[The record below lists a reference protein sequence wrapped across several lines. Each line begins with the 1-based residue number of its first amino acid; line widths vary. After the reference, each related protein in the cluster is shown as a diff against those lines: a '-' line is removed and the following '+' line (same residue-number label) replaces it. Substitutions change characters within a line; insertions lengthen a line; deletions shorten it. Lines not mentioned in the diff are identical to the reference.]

1 MHPCHHTKILLY
13 KVFFIYKSIGVGA
26 CNYASIFIF
35 YFLLFTFILLPT
47 LSHAQKNKSQLEKEK
62 KEIIK
67 KIKETSKILE
77 GTKIKKKASIGQLY
91 ALKQQ
96 IKDRRSLINSISEEI
111 NFLEDEIGE
120 NEEIITALASD
131 LQKLKEEYAAMIYA
145 AYKARNS
152 YDKLTFIFS
161 AKTFNQLI
169 MRLKYFEQYSEARKT
184 QVQQIEKVKEA
195 LSVEKN
201 GLTKKKKEKES
212 LLRIQMIEAQNLIT
226 LKSEKNEIVKKLIG
240 REKELIRKLENRNK
254 ALLKLEKLI
263 ADIVKKAVRKSSSG
277 KLMLTPEAAML
288 SSSFEGNKTRLIWP
302 VKHGFVSRKFGRQ
315 QHPVLKKVIIDNLG
329 VDIQTNNG
337 EPVRAV
343 FKGKVSAVASVPG
356 INQVVMIQHGE
367 YFTVYARLKNVKVKT
382 GQTVNTRD
390 LLGEVY
396 TDKDGISEIQFQ
408 VWKSHTKMDPE
419 EWLYK
424 K

>member
-1 MHPCHHTKILLY
+1 MLLRTCSKELKCQVALFPFFLFCLSIILST
-13 KVFFIYKSIGVGA
+13 I
-26 CNYASIFIF
+26 
-35 YFLLFTFILLPT
+35 T
-47 LSHAQKNKSQLEKEK
+47 LSHAQKNKGQLEREK

-96 IKDRRSLINSISEEI
+96 IQDRRSLINSISDEI

-145 AYKARNS
+145 AYKAHNS

-201 GLTKKKKEKES
+201 SFTKKKKEKGS

-226 LKSEKNEIVKKLIG
+226 LKSEKDEVVKKLVG
-240 REKELIRKLENRNK
+240 REKELLRELQNRNK

-263 ADIVKKAVRKSSSG
+263 SDIVKKVIKKSSAG
-277 KLMLTPEAAML
+277 KLMLAPEAAML

-302 VKHGFVSRKFGRQ
+302 VKHGFISRKFGRQ
-315 QHPVLKKVIIDNLG
+315 QHPVLPKVIIDNLG

-337 EPVRAV
+337 EFVRAV

-356 INQVVMIQHGE
+356 LNQAVMIQHGE

-382 GQTVNTRD
+382 GQTVNTMD

-396 TDKDGISEIQFQ
+396 TDKDGVSEIQFQ
-408 VWKSHTKMDPE
+408 IWKSHTRMDPE
-419 EWLYK
+419 AWLFK

>member
-1 MHPCHHTKILLY
+1 MKFQYNHITFFLFCLSIIL
-13 KVFFIYKSIGVGA
+13 S
-26 CNYASIFIF
+26 
-35 YFLLFTFILLPT
+35 TTT
-47 LSHAQKNKSQLEKEK
+47 LSHAQKNKSQLEREK

-96 IKDRRSLINSISEEI
+96 IKDRRSLINSISDEI
-111 NFLEDEIGE
+111 NFLEDEISE
-120 NEEIITALASD
+120 NQEIIIALASD

-201 GLTKKKKEKES
+201 GLTKKKKEKGS

-226 LKSEKNEIVKKLIG
+226 LKSEKNEVVKKLIG

-263 ADIVKKAVRKSSSG
+263 ADIVKKAMKKSSSG
-277 KLMLTPEAAML
+277 KLMLTPEAVML

-302 VKHGFVSRKFGRQ
+302 VNHGFISRKFGRQ

-337 EPVRAV
+337 ESVRAV

-356 INQVVMIQHGE
+356 MNLTVMIQHGE

-382 GQTVNTRD
+382 GQAVNTRD

-396 TDKDGISEIQFQ
+396 TDKDGISEIQF
-408 VWKSHTKMDPE
+408 
-419 EWLYK
+419 
-424 K
+424 

>member
-1 MHPCHHTKILLY
+1 MKQYNHITFFLFCLSIILSTL
-13 KVFFIYKSIGVGA
+13 
-26 CNYASIFIF
+26 
-35 YFLLFTFILLPT
+35 T

-96 IKDRRSLINSISEEI
+96 IKDRRSLINSISDEI
-111 NFLEDEIGE
+111 NFLKDEIGE

-145 AYKARNS
+145 AYKAHNS

-201 GLTKKKKEKES
+201 GLTKKKKEKGS
-212 LLRIQMIEAQNLIT
+212 LLHIQMIEAQNLIT
-226 LKSEKNEIVKKLIG
+226 LKSEKDDVVTKLVG
-240 REKELIRKLENRNK
+240 REKELLRELENRNK

-263 ADIVKKAVRKSSSG
+263 TDIVKKAVKKSSAG
-277 KLMLTPEAAML
+277 KSILTPEAAML
-288 SSSFEGNKTRLIWP
+288 
-302 VKHGFVSRKFGRQ
+302 
-315 QHPVLKKVIIDNLG
+315 
-329 VDIQTNNG
+329 
-337 EPVRAV
+337 
-343 FKGKVSAVASVPG
+343 
-356 INQVVMIQHGE
+356 
-367 YFTVYARLKNVKVKT
+367 
-382 GQTVNTRD
+382 
-390 LLGEVY
+390 
-396 TDKDGISEIQFQ
+396 
-408 VWKSHTKMDPE
+408 
-419 EWLYK
+419 
-424 K
+424 